1 MAVVPYVSNH
11 PEFTSNG
18 VSGYRWPVLANGDTG
33 TPLPIDRRTDRT
45 IQVNGTFGAGGT
57 VVIEG
62 SIDGTNYVTLSDLQG
77 TALSFTAAGLEGVT
91 EAVTL
96 IRPRVSAGDGTTA
109 LNVYILSIG
118 L

>member
-1 MAVVPYVSNH
+1 MPVIPYTSNH
-11 PEFTSNG
+11 PAFTTNG
-18 VSGYRWPVLANGDTG
+18 ISGYRWDNLANGDTG
-33 TPLPIDRRTDRT
+33 TPLEIDRRTDRS

-62 SIDGTNYVTLSDLQG
+62 SLDGTNYVTLSDLQG

-91 EAVTL
+91 EAVTF
-96 IRPRVSAGDGTTA
+96 IRPRVSAGDGTTS
-109 LNVYILSIG
+109 LDVFILSIG